1 MHVLII
7 PSWYPHH
14 ATDPHG
20 SFFREQ
26 AIALHKAGMKVGVA
40 AVELHSLRSFGRKR
54 LTSGIIV
61 ETDEGV
67 ITYRKRGWSWF
78 PNMNWGNLF
87 LWSRHSSALFK
98 EYVAAH
104 GLPDVIHAHSL
115 NMGGMMAGHLARAT
129 GRPFIITEHNAGYI
143 TRPEIPAWDRQKY
156 SALFRSSFANLAVSN
171 ALAVVMNRVWP
182 EARCQVVANVV
193 DDSFFSQPL
202 KTGTSDVVRFITV
215 GHLTARKN
223 IALLIRAFAKAKIA
237 QHSCLTIVGDG
248 EDRSNL
254 ERLAA
259 YCGASDRVA
268 FVGRVERDKMA
279 EIMVEHD
286 AFALA
291 SNGETFGVV
300 VAEALAVGLPVVST
314 RSGGPEDIVDASNG
328 LLVAVGDEAGLA
340 RALEQMAADLG
351 RYDKNL
357 LRSSSKEKYGAAAIA
372 GQLLAIYQ
380 RAVSQAARS

>member
-54 LTSGIIV
+54 LISGIIV

-98 EYVAAH
+98 EYIAAH

-115 NMGGMMAGHLARAT
+115 NMGGLMAARLAKAT
-129 GRPFIITEHNAGYI
+129 GRPFIVTEHNGSYVLC
-143 TRPEIPAWDRQKY
+143 PEIPAWDKRKY
-156 SALFRSSFANLAVSN
+156 AELFRHSAGNLAVSK
-171 ALAVVMNRVWP
+171 ALAGVMNRVWP

-193 DDSFFSQPL
+193 DDSFFNQPL
-202 KTGTSDVVRFITV
+202 NMGTGDVVRFITV
-215 GHLTARKN
+215 GHLSAHKN
-223 IALLIRAFAKAKIA
+223 IALLIRAFAKAKTVKP
-237 QHSCLTIVGDG
+237 SLLTIAGDG
-248 EDRSNL
+248 EERANL
-254 ERLAA
+254 ERVAA
-259 YCGASDRVA
+259 DCGVADRVT
-268 FVGRVERDKMA
+268 FSGRVERNKMA
-279 EIMVEHD
+279 GIMADHG
-286 AFALA
+286 AFVFA

-300 VAEALAVGLPVVST
+300 AAEALAAGLPVVST
-314 RSGGPEDIVDASNG
+314 RCGGPEDIVDASNG
-328 LLVAVGDEAGLA
+328 LLVEVGDEAGLA

-357 LRSSSKEKYGAAAIA
+357 LRSSSEEKYGGAAIA
-372 GQLLAIYQ
+372 AKLHEIYQ
-380 RAVSQAARS
+380 RVASQGLN